1 MLAWCLARWVFTM
14 LGLHANKMTS
24 GLSGEVWR
32 DVRRK
37 VHLSENVEEKLD
49 INVIWNLL
57 NKLPGGVFMQAAQNK
72 RLASQD
78 NNNIYSHDSGI
89 IKRNNCSITYILFN
103 AKHGNYLFFKTQFLS
118 LVKKKYNAVLFKN
131 PNLCTEVD
139 CDLIGASLSKMCL

>member
-1 MLAWCLARWVFTM
+1 M
-14 LGLHANKMTS
+14 
-24 GLSGEVWR
+24 
-32 DVRRK
+32 RRK

-118 LVKKKYNAVLFKN
+118 LVKKNTMLSFLKIQIYVLKWTVILLAPLFLRCAFK
-131 PNLCTEVD
+131 LVEV
-139 CDLIGASLSKMCL
+139 LLKVPFP